1 MSTSPRQ
8 VLKPITRFST
18 KLGFYVVENGGADE
32 DLELVGR
39 QCKLTRYKPIKQA
52 RAIPE
57 YKVSGEMIAY
67 ASPDSTYSVTKRLFE
82 EAEKSILIG
91 IYDFTADYMKD
102 LILDAMSRGV
112 AVSLMLD
119 IDGKKE
125 EALFEDLARYG
136 CECVPA
142 PSCASDYVHFFP
154 SSHEKVVVID
164 GQWVLVQSG
173 NYSNNSIPLNLE
185 DGSGGRFRPGNR
197 DMGIAVQSPELAALF
212 CSVLRGDMELELDAE
227 ATEAVP
233 EPIETVETEFLER
246 APRRRV
252 KPVPSCKFTPAA
264 AIPIQPVLSPDNYV
278 PHVTAL
284 LDSATTSIDIEQQY
298 IKWHQPLINGLVKML
313 QRKAEDGVRVRIIVA
328 KPMARGDDYAREVDY
343 IAQMEQFGLNMGE
356 HVRILNPEYF
366 VHCHN
371 KLIIV
376 DGRSVLASSQN
387 WSDFAVGKNREA
399 GLILHYPEVAEYFGR
414 LFQSDWSTGLES
426 LDTELPADIYTV
438 ESLNAGSGELVRSEL
453 GDYIEL

>member
-39 QCKLTRYKPIKQA
+39 QCKLTRYKPIRQA

-57 YKVSGEMIAY
+57 YKIPGEIIAY

-91 IYDFTADYMKD
+91 IYDFTADYMKEMV
-102 LILDAMSRGV
+102 LDAMSRGV

-125 EALFEDLARYG
+125 EALFDDLARFG

-154 SSHEKVVVID
+154 SSHEKVIVID
-164 GQWVLVQSG
+164 DQWVMVQSG
-173 NYSNNSIPLNLE
+173 NYSNNSIPANLE
-185 DGSGGRFRPGNR
+185 DGSGGRYRSGNR
-197 DMGIAVQSPELAALF
+197 DMGVAVRSRELAALF
-212 CSVLRGDMELELDAE
+212 CSILRGDMELELEAE
-227 ATEAVP
+227 ASEAVP
-233 EPIETVETEFLER
+233 EAIETVDTEFLER
-246 APRRRV
+246 APRRPA
-252 KPVPSCKFTPAA
+252 KLVPSRKFTPAA

-278 PHVTAL
+278 PHITAL
-284 LDSATTSIDIEQQY
+284 LESATTSIDIEQQY
-298 IKWHQPLINGLVKML
+298 IKWNQPLINSFVKIL
-313 QRKAEDGVRVRIIVA
+313 QRKAEEGVRIRIIVA
-328 KPMARGDDYAREVDY
+328 KPMSRGDDFAREVEY
-343 IAQMEQFGLNMGE
+343 IGQMEQFGLNMGE
-356 HVRILNPEYF
+356 HVRILSPEYF

-376 DGRSVLASSQN
+376 DGKTVLISSQN

-399 GLILHYPEVAEYFGR
+399 GLILHYPEVADYFGR
-414 LFQSDWSTGLES
+414 LFQSDWATGLES
-426 LDTELPADIYTV
+426 LDTELPSDIYAI